1 MANTII
7 KTKEQQARIFTP
19 KMSNFE
25 TSSRYEG
32 LSLKKENEGKSLKEL
47 QLKYA
52 R

>member
-1 MANTII
+1 MANAII
-7 KTKEQQARIFTP
+7 KTKEQQARVFTP

-25 TSSRYEG
+25 ISSRYEG

>member
-1 MANTII
+1 MADAIL
-7 KTKEQQARIFTP
+7 KTKEQQARIFIP

-25 TSSRYEG
+25 TSSHYEG

-47 QLKYA
+47 KLKYA